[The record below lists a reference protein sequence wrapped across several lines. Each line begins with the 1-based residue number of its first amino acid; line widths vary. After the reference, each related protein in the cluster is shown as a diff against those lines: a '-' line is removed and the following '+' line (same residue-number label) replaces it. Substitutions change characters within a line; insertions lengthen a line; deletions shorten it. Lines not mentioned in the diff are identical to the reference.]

1 MEAFLGLFLFTIVIG
16 LYVAFCAIV
25 ANALKMKN
33 GRNAFWWIFFLG
45 LIGAVIALLIDIRDG
60 NLVGPAGPMGPS
72 GLSGN
77 EEIQ

>member
-1 MEAFLGLFLFTIVIG
+1 MEAFLGLFLIAIVAG

-45 LIGAVIALLIDIRDG
+45 LIGAIIALLIDIRDG
-60 NLVGPAGPMGPS
+60 GGLVGPQGPQGEP
-72 GLSGN
+72 GRDA
-77 EEIQ
+77 Q

>member
-1 MEAFLGLFLFTIVIG
+1 MEAFLGLFLIAIVAG
-16 LYVAFCAIV
+16 LYIAFCAIV

-33 GRNAFWWIFFLG
+33 GRNAFWWIFFFG
-45 LIGAVIALLIDIRDG
+45 LIGAVIAVLIDIRDG
-60 NLVGPAGPMGPS
+60 NLVGYTGTAGPS